1 MNNNNTISTVEE
13 SLQHIAIRL
22 DEMSGNAFGVSRLNV
37 SSDTDFSEDVA
48 KELEILNTKFD
59 ELNNSLA
66 TIANRMEDL
75 EFNLRSLSTI
85 SDTMENLLGWYI
97 QFNQPNNK

>member
-1 MNNNNTISTVEE
+1 
-13 SLQHIAIRL
+13 
-22 DEMSGNAFGVSRLNV
+22 LNV
-37 SSDTDFSEDVA
+37 SSDTDYSEDVA

-97 QFNQPNNK
+97 QFNQPNKK

>member
-1 MNNNNTISTVEE
+1 
-13 SLQHIAIRL
+13 
-22 DEMSGNAFGVSRLNV
+22 LNV
-37 SSDTDFSEDVA
+37 SSDTDYSEDVA

-75 EFNLRSLSTI
+75 EYNLRPLSTI
-85 SDTMENLLGWYI
+85 SENLELIMMAYVSSV
-97 QFNQPNNK
+97 NNG